1 MMNEKLMAILND
13 ETLKTEARK
22 IISLKD
28 SEQIDLFIEN
38 FIENETDNYLKSNN
52 KKEFLYKHLRT
63 ASNLTRM
70 ELSRLLKDL
79 TPIIEDLIGFEIM
92 NREVEVAQTSLD
104 YFKMLNDMDD
114 IPATPAR
121 FKSFSDNILSGGWR
135 PGTKY
140 CVIADSNTGKT
151 AFVLNEMIHLA
162 HEYGKKIAIF
172 ETDMDDR
179 RTYNYMKSLYLT
191 SGYNPD
197 EQVMLAFFAA
207 HFIMIP
213 TTDKNGRPI
222 AVEELINYLPN
233 GLDYLVLDLVN
244 NMYSVES
251 KDEYTLLQNLA
262 ILISSISK
270 AKELSVIAIA
280 VKNKTDGPPKL
291 NNVKGNVN
299 FAFSFDTV
307 FDILDRNPDNRTDGK
322 KSLEFVSLKNR
333 DGMNGSKAYA
343 KLGTRTGFE
352 EDFVDFESATS
363 YPAEWDVKESKKK
376 RPSK

>member
-1 MMNEKLMAILND
+1 MRKEIMDILND
-13 ETLKTEARK
+13 NTIKTEARK
-22 IISLKD
+22 IVSLKD
-28 SEQIDLFIEN
+28 SEQIDLFVN
-38 FIENETDNYLKSNN
+38 DFVLNQTDNYLKSAN
-52 KKEFLYKHLRT
+52 KKQFLYKHLKNS
-63 ASNLTRM
+63 SNLTSLD
-70 ELSRLLKDL
+70 LSRLLKDL
-79 TPIIEDLIGFEIM
+79 TILIEELVAFEIM
-92 NREVEVAQTSLD
+92 DREVEVAQTSLE
-104 YFKMLNDMDD
+104 YFKSLNDMDE

-179 RTYNYMKSLYLT
+179 RTFNYMKSLYLS

-222 AVEELINYLPN
+222 AVEELVNYLPQ
-233 GLDYLVLDLVN
+233 GLDFLVLDLVN

-307 FDILDRNPDNRTDGK
+307 FDILDRNPDNRINGK

-343 KLGTRTGFE
+343 KLGTKTGFE
-352 EDFVDFESATS
+352 EDFIDFESSSSEFYETAK
-363 YPAEWDVKESKKK
+363 EESKARRVLK
-376 RPSK
+376 